1 MKGIHIGTSAFT
13 AAGWEQAFDP
23 AGMKAAE
30 SEKCLRNGFEK
41 SNAGPWDFH
50 VTAEKAMQSRTW
62 LER

>member
-1 MKGIHIGTSAFT
+1 M
-13 AAGWEQAFDP
+13 
-23 AGMKAAE
+23 AE
-30 SEKCLRNGFEK
+30 KQNQPFQLSFNRRRTRRLLSEKCLRNGFEK